1 VKDSLNPANITGAA
15 FIAQF
20 AIIVIMFIGAAI
32 LHKAEGKATF
42 FYGRRRFPQL
52 VWYIVVFA
60 LLTIG
65 CLLFSDEFSK
75 LWRPLLEDA
84 SIPTMPWRLA
94 VVVMFLSDIVLV
106 TILVFYTDGSKDS
119 PLGPLYFLLPTL
131 AILLREPLER
141 LVLYVSL
148 TIISFS
154 IMLYLN
160 FAINR
165 FAIKPD
171 NEQTNRPTAYLT
183 VSISCFILATFIG
196 WVTRIK

>member
-1 VKDSLNPANITGAA
+1 VKDSVNPANITGAA

-32 LHKAEGKATF
+32 LHKDD
-42 FYGRRRFPQL
+42 GRQRFPQL
-52 VWYIVVFA
+52 VWNILAFA

-75 LWRPLLEDA
+75 LWRPLLENT

-94 VVVMFLSDIVLV
+94 VVVMFLFDIVLV
-106 TILVFYTDGSKDS
+106 TILVFYTGGSKDS
-119 PLGPLYFLLPTL
+119 PFGPLYFLLPTL
-131 AILLREPLER
+131 AILLREPVGR

-160 FAINR
+160 LGLSL
-165 FAIKPD
+165 D
-171 NEQTNRPTAYLT
+171 NKQAKRPTAYLT

>member
-1 VKDSLNPANITGAA
+1 VKDSVNPANITGAA

-32 LHKAEGKATF
+32 LHKEEEKATF
-42 FYGRRRFPQL
+42 FYGRPRFPQL
-52 VWYIVVFA
+52 VWKILAIA

-84 SIPTMPWRLA
+84 SIPTLPWRLA

-106 TILVFYTDGSKDS
+106 TILVLYTGGSKDS
-119 PLGPLYFLLPTL
+119 PFGPLYFLLPTL
-131 AILLREPLER
+131 AILLREPVER

-160 FAINR
+160 YAINR

-171 NEQTNRPTAYLT
+171 NNQAKRPTAYLT

-196 WVTRIK
+196 YVTRIK

>member
-1 VKDSLNPANITGAA
+1 MTDSVSPSNITGAA

-20 AIIVIMFIGAAI
+20 AIIGIIFVGAVI
-32 LHKAEGKATF
+32 LHKQEESEPF
-42 FYGRRRFPQL
+42 HIGRSQFSRH
-52 VWYIVVFA
+52 VWKILAFA
-60 LLTIG
+60 LITIG

-84 SIPTMPWRLA
+84 SIPTLPWRLA
-94 VVVMFLSDIVLV
+94 VVVMFLFDILLV
-106 TILVFYTDGSKDS
+106 TFLVLNTGGSKES
-119 PLGPLYFLLPTL
+119 AFGPLYFLLPTL
-131 AILLREPLER
+131 AILLREPLGR

-160 FAINR
+160 F
-165 FAIKPD
+165 PLSLD
-171 NEQTNRPTAYLT
+171 NKQSKQPTAYLV
-183 VSISCFILATFIG
+183 VSILCFVLAIFIG